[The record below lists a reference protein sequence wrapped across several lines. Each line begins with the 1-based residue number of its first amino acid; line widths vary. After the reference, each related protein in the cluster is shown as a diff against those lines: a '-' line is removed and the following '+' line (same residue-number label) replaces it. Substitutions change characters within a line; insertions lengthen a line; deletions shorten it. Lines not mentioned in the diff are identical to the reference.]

1 MYETAT
7 TLQFR
12 KAVRKV
18 AAKRDLLI
26 YDSHTNRSTIP
37 GRRTVGFSMQGA
49 TPELAAKIEKK
60 LNRKGLPQ
68 RHAKPIANAR
78 VAEVAVVTSAV
89 PAHFHKV
96 VDMLHPLQ
104 YNKHIATRSK

>member
-60 LNRKGLPQ
+60 LNEKGLT
-68 RHAKPIANAR
+68 AW
-78 VAEVAVVTSAV
+78 
-89 PAHFHKV
+89 
-96 VDMLHPLQ
+96 
-104 YNKHIATRSK
+104 TRQTDSGCAGHGSGRWYIRGTCTLS